1 MPSKRTNDS
10 VEQILEDLNREQA
23 AKGIRDG
30 VTDSNVD
37 EILRSIPRSTA
48 PVDDITAT
56 LGPIPEA
63 DMPKVEV
70 SADLKDPEARFSTQ
84 TINDLLGDLPIFQN
98 SGTTAVPPPVRRP
111 QAPPQQTRTA
121 PATARTPARQPQS
134 PRTEQ
139 PAPQS
144 QSTPQSA
151 STEQP
156 APQATP
162 TQQPAPQRRQ
172 PVREEPPRDEPSRT
186 GATQTLRP
194 DPQPQQPAG
203 GTTTTVTGTN
213 GTTVDTTRTGVIGKL
228 LVQLG
233 GEEDKTQLSQRKNQ
247 FKKFF
252 GESIAVVPGQDG
264 KLPAQPKKRKRNIFG
279 FGGDTGEI
287 TDEFVPINVSL
298 AGHHPDETA
307 PQPAPE
313 AEPRQDSEQ
322 PEEQPAPA
330 RKKRGFFDSL
340 FGSRNNPYEDTAD
353 LDLSQEAQTPEEDEP
368 QPEPRQESRPEPQP
382 EKYVYHSKYA
392 GRRRV
397 HDIPTDTFTDL
408 DLDRQQEPPASQPE
422 EPGPQAELQ
431 PEPQP
436 VSQWEPEPQPVEETT
451 RQVPAQPEQPR
462 RKKRDTLEFTPGK
475 KPHAAPGRQQA
486 PVDEFRAAEPAGEP
500 ISTRQ
505 DTLTSGFTIDMTR
518 REEREDT
525 HDFIAHAQPQTPQP
539 VPAPAAPAENTDTIT
554 GQVRLNPAPQNPEH
568 TVTGQVSIGSAPQ
581 APEST
586 ADFALDFLDNQPQQ
600 RPNTEQF
607 VRDIANTLNTL
618 PDEENPYAEAA
629 GRLTH
634 PEEDEEDT
642 RPGRGRRRRKKR
654 ADGPQLDGTP
664 EDEREPENEGPFAE
678 AHPHR
683 PAEYEAV
690 EDAPRVRREL
700 DNRVLYL
707 TVSAIVSGVAA
718 LVMIYLGIAATGS
731 VLPMP
736 AMLVPTSTAE
746 TAAAAAGAMVS
757 ASAAPLMTVLL
768 VMLLVVC
775 GLNWKT
781 MFFGLK
787 GLVRE
792 PTADTMPAL
801 AAAGAL
807 IQLLVFLIQPGWYVP
822 SSFCLLA
829 GPAALLLCGN
839 AVGKQID
846 ACTTRANFDLVSAGV
861 DHAVAYRLRDATVL
875 RTVTRGLGEPKP
887 NLLVSRPTLLLK
899 HFLAGSGA
907 HRTSDKNQQQF
918 SWVVGVCA
926 LLSLVFTLAYRQ
938 DPGMAFTA
946 FAVVLCLGAPL
957 SGTLISAI
965 PARLMQ
971 RSAARVGAVIPGWKD
986 IRQLGRINVIQI
998 TAKDLFPT
1006 GCVTLAGIRA
1016 VDNKELEKAITNAAS
1031 IMAQSSGPLRDV
1043 FLGMVG
1049 DNRKLL
1055 TKVDDLK
1062 TEYGR
1067 GYVGWIDGQRVLV
1080 GNRALME
1087 AYQIRIPDAAFE
1099 ARHSVNQRRIVY
1111 LACSGSLMAMF
1122 QVGYQRDPDTAAVLE
1137 SLRQVG
1143 MSMIVDCDDFNC
1155 DVRLVEA
1162 VYGLPSGSVKV
1173 LNAAEREALTPATA
1187 WLPESDGNM
1196 LHLGSFASFVGGLE
1210 AASSAAEGEYRGS
1223 IVLAA
1228 SVLAGC
1234 LMAVIMS
1241 LAGGIASLPLLILVL
1256 YQIGWSI
1263 LTLAFPL
1270 TRRY

>member
-30 VTDSNVD
+30 VTDRNVD

-48 PVDDITAT
+48 PMDDITAT

-70 SADLKDPEARFSTQ
+70 SADLKDPESRFSTQ

-98 SGTTAVPPPVRRP
+98 SGTPAVPPPVRRP
-111 QAPPQQTRTA
+111 QAPPQQTRTT
-121 PATARTPARQPQS
+121 PAAKAPARQPQTAA
-134 PRTEQ
+134 RTQQ
-139 PAPQS
+139 PDPQPQS
-144 QSTPQSA
+144 SA
-151 STEQP
+151 RAEQP
-156 APQATP
+156 APQAQTAARP
-162 TQQPAPQRRQ
+162 QQPAPQRRQ
-172 PVREEPPRDEPSRT
+172 PVREEPPRDEPPRT

-194 DPQPQQPAG
+194 DPQPQPPAG
-203 GTTTTVTGTN
+203 GTTTVTGTN

-298 AGHHPDETA
+298 AGRHPDVTA

-313 AEPRQDSEQ
+313 DQPQPE
-322 PEEQPAPA
+322 PEEQEEPQVPA

-340 FGSRNNPYEDTAD
+340 FGSRNNRYEDTAD
-353 LDLSQEAQTPEEDEP
+353 LDLSGEAQSPQEAEP
-368 QPEPRQESRPEPQP
+368 QPEPGQESRPEPQP

-397 HDIPTDTFTDL
+397 HDTPADTFSSL
-408 DLDRQQEPPASQPE
+408 DLNRQQEEPARQPE
-422 EPGPQAELQ
+422 Q

-436 VSQWEPEPQPVEETT
+436 QPEPVSRWEPEPEPQPAEEAT
-451 RQVPAQPEQPR
+451 RQVPVQPEQPR

-475 KPHAAPGRQQA
+475 KPHAAPERQQ
-486 PVDEFRAAEPAGEP
+486 PQVDEFRAAEPAGEP
-500 ISTRQ
+500 MSTRQ

-525 HDFIAHAQPQTPQP
+525 HDFIAHARPQTPQP
-539 VPAPAAPAENTDTIT
+539 APAPGAENTDTIT
-554 GQVRLNPAPQNPEH
+554 GQVRLTPPPQDPDR
-568 TVTGQVSIGSAPQ
+568 TVTGQISIGAEPRP
-581 APEST
+581 AEST

-618 PDEENPYAEAA
+618 PDEEENPYAKAA
-629 GRLTH
+629 DRLTH
-634 PEEDEEDT
+634 PEEDEEDGQP
-642 RPGRGRRRRKKR
+642 RRSRRRRRKR
-654 ADGPQLDGTP
+654 ADGPRLDGTP

-707 TVSAIVSGVAA
+707 TVSTVVSGVAA

-736 AMLVPTSTAE
+736 AMLVPTATAE

-768 VMLLVVC
+768 VLLLAVC

-781 MFFGLK
+781 MFCGLR
-787 GLVRE
+787 GLVQE

-801 AAAGAL
+801 AAVGAL
-807 IQLLVFLIQPGWYVP
+807 IQLLVFLIQPGWYLP

-1016 VDNKELEKAITNAAS
+1016 IDNKELEKAITNAAS
-1031 IMAQSSGPLRDV
+1031 IMAQSNGPLRDV

-1067 GYVGWIDGQRVLV
+1067 GYVGWINGQRVLV